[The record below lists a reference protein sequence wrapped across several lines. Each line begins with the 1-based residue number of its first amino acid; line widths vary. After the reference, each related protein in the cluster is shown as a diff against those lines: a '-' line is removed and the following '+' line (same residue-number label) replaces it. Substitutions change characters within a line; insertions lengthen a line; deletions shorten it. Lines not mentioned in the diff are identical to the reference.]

1 MMRTQRLINVCALAF
16 ALFGAEPTKG
26 QRALSATDCSVTTAG
41 ITRAALSTSGGA
53 KRFPAAFLDELLRH
67 HGRFQRQ
74 DFGVGQL

>member
-53 KRFPAAFLDELLRH
+53 KSDFLSFRTDHENKHSRS
-67 HGRFQRQ
+67 
-74 DFGVGQL
+74 